1 MVQNIK
7 AVIMAGGKGT
17 RIASLHQ
24 EIPKPMIPILGKPVL
39 QHQIECLKNQGI
51 FNILIVIGH
60 LGDKIVDYFNDGVS
74 FGVNI
79 SYYKEE
85 SPLGTAGALYF
96 IKSIQ
101 NQDFILIN
109 GDVIF
114 DINFKRFYE
123 YHVGK
128 GGIATILTH
137 PNDHPY
143 DSGVIRT
150 DSEGRV
156 VAWLHKEDPR
166 VWYKNRVN
174 AGIHV
179 FSPGIFKEN
188 RKPGILDLDRD
199 VLKPLISIGELFAY
213 DSPEYVKDM
222 GVPKRLIEVEN
233 DIKKGLVK
241 AKNLNL
247 KQRAVF
253 LDRDGTI
260 NKYVGFLRTLDDFE
274 LIPGIAERIKELNQS
289 GYLVIVVT
297 NQPVIA
303 RGEVS
308 WDDLFQIHDKMETLL
323 GEKGAYLDAIF
334 ICPHHPDKGFPGE
347 RIEYKIDCECRKPK
361 PGLLL
366 QAAQEYNIDIE
377 NSYMVGDSESDKQA
391 SLAAGCKFIDIE
403 KFLYSKSIPLFVK

>member
-1 MVQNIK
+1 MSKRSRNF
-7 AVIMAGGKGT
+7 
-17 RIASLHQ
+17 
-24 EIPKPMIPILGKPVL
+24 E
-39 QHQIECLKNQGI
+39 
-51 FNILIVIGH
+51 ILIVIGH
-60 LGDKIVDYFNDGVS
+60 LGDKIVDYFNDGES
-74 FGVNI
+74 FGVSI
-79 SYYKEE
+79 SYYKEG

-109 GDVIF
+109 GDIIF
-114 DINFKRFYE
+114 DINFNRFYE
-123 YHVGK
+123 YHVSK

-137 PNDHPY
+137 PNDHPH

-150 DSEGRV
+150 DDEGKV
-156 VAWLHKEDPR
+156 IAWLHKEDPR

-174 AGIHV
+174 AGIHIL
-179 FSPGIFKEN
+179 SPGIFKEN
-188 RKPGILDLDRD
+188 RKPGKLDLDRD
-199 VLKPLISIGELFAY
+199 VLKPLIPRGELFAY

-222 GVPKRLIEVEN
+222 GVPKRLMEVEH

-260 NKYVGFLRTLDDFE
+260 NKYVGFLRSLDDFE
-274 LIPGIAERIKELNQS
+274 LIPGIAEKIKELNQS

-303 RGEVS
+303 RGEIS
-308 WDDLFQIHDKMETLL
+308 WDDLSQIHDKMETLL
-323 GEKGAYLDAIF
+323 GEEGAYLDAIF

-377 NSYMVGDSESDKQA
+377 NSFMVGDSESDKQA
-391 SLAAGCKFIDIE
+391 SLAAGCTFFSIEDFIT
-403 KFLYSKSIPLFVK
+403 FGIPFGKLNNVK